1 MKRFNKKGQFSVLMT
16 FIVVALL
23 TSVTVSADPSEYVAT
38 TLAIGS
44 SKEAEDGFY
53 DILSS
58 VYDPHLGGNDFN
70 QRVMDHLLLAHKD
83 KTGQD
88 LSNDDAFLLWLASE
102 VETAKRE
109 LSVQDWV
116 QIDFKIFHPEGHGF
130 SERITRSQFEDLNRD
145 LFTKTI
151 TAIDQAL
158 QNCVE
163 YTKEDIQD
171 ILFAGG
177 SSRIPFL
184 QSAVREYF
192 GPHKKVPWW
201 GSARN
206 DDRNS
211 GDFNSNKM
219 YTFTTTI
226 DNQDRAANRVFRL
239 GDGTRTGQT
248 TFLGGVELR
257 GIAPAPK
264 GVPQIRV
271 KLIISKCGS
280 AVSLNV
286 MDVASGTINGT
297 IFSTGSGVGQER
309 IKDET
314 LEGGEIEPAGKLIV
328 LPA

>member
-102 VETAKRE
+102 VETAKRK

-116 QIDFKIFHPEGHGF
+116 QIDFKISHPEGHGF

-171 ILFAGG
+171 IVFAGG

-184 QSAVREYF
+184 QSAVRAYF
-192 GPHKKVPWW
+192 GPHKKFH
-201 GSARN
+201 G
-206 DDRNS
+206 
-211 GDFNSNKM
+211 GDQPETTIVNKM

-297 IFSTGSGVGQER
+297 IFSTGFGVGQER